1 MLVNIQNWFMQA
13 WQTFLDSLSLQNLWQ
28 LLQNTF
34 GNDGEAYLQAIVK
47 ILVGL
52 LLARIARAFVVR
64 GFKKRSSRQH
74 LMLIRRAVSY
84 GIFFIFFISALQGIN
99 FPTEWFLGAAG
110 VLTIALGFA
119 SQTSVS
125 NLISGLFLLGE
136 GTMEVGDIVE
146 ISGTTGEVLSVDL
159 LSTKLRTFDNMFIRI
174 PNETIIKSK
183 VTNISRMPIR
193 RIDIPI
199 QIAYSENLSKVRELL
214 EDLAYNHPLALE
226 EPSAMLFTQG
236 FGDSGVNLQFS
247 VWAIKENFLELK
259 SDMYEG
265 IKQCFEEHNIE
276 IPFPHIKILRDEK
289 SQPLAKD

>member
-1 MLVNIQNWFMQA
+1 MIENIQNWLLQV

-28 LLQNTF
+28 LLQTTF
-34 GNDGEAYLQAIVK
+34 GTDGEAYLQAFVK
-47 ILVGL
+47 IVVGL
-52 LLARIARAFVVR
+52 ILARIARAIVVR
-64 GFKKRSSRQH
+64 SFKKRSSKQH
-74 LMLIRRAVSY
+74 LMLITRAVSY
-84 GIFFIFFISALQGIN
+84 GIFFIFLISALQGIN

-136 GTMEVGDIVE
+136 GTMEVGEVVE

-159 LSTKLRTFDNMFIRI
+159 LSTKLRTFDNMLIRI

-199 QIAYSENLSKVRELL
+199 QIGYSENLSKVRELL
-214 EDLAYNHPLALE
+214 EGLAYNHPLALE
-226 EPSAMLFTQG
+226 EPKAMLFTQG
-236 FGDSGVNLQFS
+236 FADSGVNLQFS
-247 VWAIKENFLELK
+247 VWAVKENFLELK
-259 SDMYEG
+259 SDLYEA
-265 IKQCFEEHNIE
+265 IKECFDEHNIE
-276 IPFPHIKILRDEK
+276 IPFPHMKIISEN
-289 SQPLAKD
+289 